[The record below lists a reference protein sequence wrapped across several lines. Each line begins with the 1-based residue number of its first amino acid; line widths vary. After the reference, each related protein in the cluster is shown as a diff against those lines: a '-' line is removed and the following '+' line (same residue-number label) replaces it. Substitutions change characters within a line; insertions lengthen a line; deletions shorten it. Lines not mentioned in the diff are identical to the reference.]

1 VAGALR
7 TQGLGGTRSVCDGVI
22 VEVGGT
28 STNVAAIRGGRPAL
42 SHVRVAGRAT
52 AVRALDVQVIGV
64 AGGSM
69 LRTRRGRIYGVGPRS
84 AHIAGLRYGCFLR
97 PEDLAGATAEAFAP
111 RPGDPADHLVLRL
124 RDGTRAALT
133 ATCAANALG
142 VVGPGDYAGAS
153 REAASAAFE
162 VAGTALRLPGAEA
175 ARRMLEC
182 CVEALADLVTD
193 VVAGQKLT
201 HPVVIAVGGGAGAL
215 GRPVAE
221 ALGLDCTI
229 PAGAEIISAIGD
241 ALSLVRAERER
252 TLARPTTADS
262 DDLIAQVHAEATAAG
277 AAPDSV
283 QVELSHD
290 AERGALRAVAVGAL
304 TLASGA
310 VPGRPERDTEQI
322 AEIARRTLHGIA
334 MRPVGRYWV
343 GSHASSGRV
352 LLLDRFGDTV
362 LNVRGDLVWTNG
374 VGPDELAGELRS
386 VRDRHTRHAGPV
398 TFAPTTW
405 LVAGT
410 TVRQLTEDD
419 AASAMRD
426 TRSAAVVVGRE

>member
-1 VAGALR
+1 
-7 TQGLGGTRSVCDGVI
+7 
-22 VEVGGT
+22 
-28 STNVAAIRGGRPAL
+28 
-42 SHVRVAGRAT
+42 
-52 AVRALDVQVIGV
+52 
-64 AGGSM
+64 
-69 LRTRRGRIYGVGPRS
+69 
-84 AHIAGLRYGCFLR
+84 
-97 PEDLAGATAEAFAP
+97 
-111 RPGDPADHLVLRL
+111 
-124 RDGTRAALT
+124 
-133 ATCAANALG
+133 
-142 VVGPGDYAGAS
+142 
-153 REAASAAFE
+153 
-162 VAGTALRLPGAEA
+162 
-175 ARRMLEC
+175 MLEC

-215 GRPVAE
+215 GRPVAD

-229 PAGAEIISAIGD
+229 PADAEIISAIGD

-362 LNVRGDLVWTNG
+362 LNVRGDVIWLDG
-374 VGPDELAGELRS
+374 VGSDALGELRA

-410 TVRQLTEDD
+410 TIRQLTEDD

-426 TRSAAVVVGRE
+426 TRPAAVVVGRE